1 MNKYINSIALLFVG
15 MFGACFIPSCQQTPR
30 PLVVNPIEDF
40 GASYREELAQFKA
53 SYPAELAAY
62 KAALI
67 QEYAKLPETPP
78 NFDILPQSLEPKIWK
93 KLAAA
98 GKLKALPAEERLSD
112 CGCPHEVN
120 VALWEEIA
128 SETDMSDS
136 SENLARRKAICNL
149 YNYELALDECSM
161 PPSVKHYIPEHLNH
175 AGIVFMPHPVKEYGM
190 NGNTLYVRRET
201 LPAAQ
206 LEIEDW
212 RAKKLD
218 SIYNCYRDSSIGW
231 CEAHDALL
239 AEYYRRLEKTK

>member
-1 MNKYINSIALLFVG
+1 MKMHCIAPLLMG
-15 MFGACFIPSCQQTPR
+15 LFGACVVPSCQQTQR
-30 PLVVNPIEDF
+30 PLVVNPMEVF
-40 GASYREELAQFKA
+40 GASYREQLEQYKA
-53 SYPAELAAY
+53 AYPVELAAY

-67 QEYAKLPETPP
+67 QEYAKLPETEP
-78 NFDILPQSLEPKIWK
+78 NFDEVPLNLEAKIWK

-98 GKLKALPAEERLSD
+98 GKLKSLPAEERLSD
-112 CGCPHEVN
+112 YGCPHDVY

-128 SETDMSDS
+128 SETDMADTP
-136 SENLARRKAICNL
+136 ENLARRKAICNL

-201 LPAAQ
+201 LSAAQ

-218 SIYNCYRDSSIGW
+218 SIYNRYRDSSIGW